1 MKFISFVVDVN
12 FLHYYQAQLL
22 LHSLTLNTN
31 FSKENII
38 VQCIEGVHQEFIDYL
53 EKEGFKYHYISP
65 FLDKKYCN
73 KLQQL
78 EYFISNDLDVES
90 VILMDADMYVLDNAI
105 YELDSE
111 HIIGKVVDAPNP
123 PLDMVK
129 GIFNES
135 CILLPELV
143 DSDWQIPNNQ
153 TIKGNFNGGF
163 YYIPAKHIKNFNS
176 YWQKWATWLFER
188 PYLFTDPKYIMHIDQ
203 LSFAMALQDSAIP
216 CNLLK
221 TNYNFPLHSKH
232 KSNYLDDKTLV
243 HIVHYHRQLDDFG
256 FIDTSKISI
265 NTVKEFIEKVNLQ
278 ISQLEESLFY
288 MLYKKSLLPSIQSFI
303 IPSIKDKFI
312 RLFNEHSSIKVYIH
326 AGTPKTATTTFQF
339 ACIENSKYLIEK
351 NILYPTNYTQNG
363 VPKHQWLVQLML
375 NGDIEGLYQKF
386 VDIFNEAVD
395 SECVNIVLSTEGIYN
410 HWWDFPDNSKEVWS
424 ILSRYIETK
433 LIITFRDPVSFLY
446 SFYQQNLK
454 NPRVSIAKCYGQNWS
469 LEEMLQDKWFVKHL
483 DYLSFI
489 NEVENIFGKDAIVLL
504 KYDKGILKKLFNI
517 VDIDLENI
525 KLKSSHNKG
534 LSTIAIE
541 LLKTLNRFNIK
552 AHDKQLII
560 QQMMDCDEVL
570 KQYQIPKEELSEKIM
585 QIFALQKKVFD
596 KYKDLQFDNLF
607 I

>member
-1 MKFISFVVDVN
+1 VKFISFVVDVN

-38 VQCIEGVHQEFIDYL
+38 VQCIEGIHQEFIDYL
-53 EKEGFKYHYISP
+53 EEEGFKYHYISP

-111 HIIGKVVDAPNP
+111 YIIGKVVDAPNP
-123 PLDMVK
+123 PLDMIK
-129 GIFNES
+129 GIFHKAS
-135 CILLPELV
+135 MMLPNLV

-163 YYIPAKHIKNFNS
+163 YYIPAKYINDFNR
-176 YWQKWATWLFER
+176 YWKKWATWLFER
-188 PYLFTDPKYIMHIDQ
+188 QNLFTDPRYIMHIDQ

-216 CNLLK
+216 CNLLE

-232 KSNYLDDKTLV
+232 KSNYLDNKTLV
-243 HIVHYHRQLDDFG
+243 HIVHYHRQIDDFG

-265 NTVKEFIEKVNLQ
+265 GIVKELIEKANFQ
-278 ISQLEESLFY
+278 IAQLEESLFY
-288 MLYKKSLLPSIQSFI
+288 LLYKKSLLPLIQNSII
-303 IPSIKDKFI
+303 TSIKDKFI
-312 RLFNEHSSIKVYIH
+312 RLFDEHRDIKVYIH

-339 ACIENSKYLIEK
+339 ACIENSKHLIEK

-375 NGDIEGLYQKF
+375 KGDIEGLYQKF
-386 VDIFNEAVD
+386 VDIFNEAID
-395 SECVNIVLSTEGIYN
+395 NKCVNILLSTEGIYN
-410 HWWDFPDNSKEVWS
+410 HWWDFPDNSKEIWNM
-424 ILSRYIETK
+424 LSKYIETR
-433 LIITFRDPVSFLY
+433 LIITFRDPISFVY

-454 NPRVSIAKCYGQNWS
+454 NPRIGIAKCYGQSWS

-483 DYLSFI
+483 DYLSFV
-489 NEVENIFGKDAIVLL
+489 NEAESIFGKDAVILL
-504 KYDKGILKKLFNI
+504 KYDKDILKNLFDI
-517 VDIDLENI
+517 LDIDLNNI
-525 KLKSSHNKG
+525 KLTSSHNKG

-552 AHDKQLII
+552 ADDKQLII
-560 QQMMDCDEVL
+560 KQMIDCDEIL
-570 KQYQIPKEELSEKIM
+570 KQYQVPKEDLSEKIM

-596 KYKDLQFDNLF
+596 KYKNLQFPNLST
-607 I
+607 